1 MSWLNN
7 FVRPKIQALVG
18 KKDVPDHL
26 WKKCPKCEQMLFHR
40 ELEQNQ
46 FVCGHCAHH
55 LRISAKQRLGLL
67 FDDGEYTV
75 IELPKVLLDPLKFRD
90 RRRYADR
97 LKEAQSK
104 TDCSDAIIVA
114 HGTLG
119 GQRVVI
125 AAFDFR
131 FMGGSMGVAVG
142 EAMVSAARLATLQR
156 APLIVVPASGGAR
169 MQEGILSL
177 VQLPR
182 TIIAVDEVREAGLP
196 YIVVFTD
203 PTMAG
208 VTASFAMLGDIH
220 IAEPGSTIGF
230 TGKRVIEQTIHER
243 LPDGFQSAEH
253 LLAHGMIDMVVH
265 RHDLR
270 ATLNRLIGMLRS
282 PVPSA
287 EIVTLPAG
295 DIDIPAPKALGA
307 EPHADKGNASGQPGA
322 DDGD

>member
-26 WKKCPKCEQMLFHR
+26 WHKCPKCEQMLFHR

-46 FVCGHCAHH
+46 FVCGHCGNHM
-55 LRISAKQRLGLL
+55 RIGAKKRLELL
-67 FDDGEYTV
+67 YDDGKYTV
-75 IELPKVLLDPLKFRD
+75 IELPKVPVDPLKFRD

-97 LKEAQSK
+97 LKEAQAE
-104 TDCSDAIIVA
+104 TEAEDAIIVA

-119 GQRVVI
+119 EEPTVI

-131 FMGGSMGVAVG
+131 FMGGSMGIAVG
-142 EAMVSAARLATLQR
+142 EALVTAARLATMQR

-177 VQLPR
+177 LQLPR
-182 TIIAVDEVREAGLP
+182 TVIAVDEVREAGLP
-196 YIVVFTD
+196 YIVVMTD

-220 IAEPGSTIGF
+220 VAEPGSTIGF
-230 TGKRVIEQTIHER
+230 TGKRVIEQTIRES

-253 LLAHGMIDMVVH
+253 LLEHGMIDMVVH

-270 ATLNRLIGMLRS
+270 ATLTRIIGLLHR
-282 PVPSA
+282 PTPSA
-287 EIVTLPAG
+287 EIVTLPTG
-295 DIDIPAPKALGA
+295 DIEIPAPKSLDAV
-307 EPHADKGNASGQPGA
+307 PHKKKGDGLDEAAADEL
-322 DDGD
+322 D